1 MEFIYSC
8 AVNTVRSALS
18 AALPQLP
25 PILHNQGRWRMVQEG
40 GHELHGSRRWSRV
53 NHPSLPLGVF
63 PEVLL
68 VEGRVEL
75 GEIVGEEA
83 ATH

>member
-1 MEFIYSC
+1 
-8 AVNTVRSALS
+8 
-18 AALPQLP
+18 
-25 PILHNQGRWRMVQEG
+25 MVQEG
-40 GHELHGSRRWSRV
+40 GHGLHGSRHWSRI